1 MSFKRVTLVA
11 LAAFF
16 SIGMTQL
23 ASACCAGWGYAAPV
37 AYAPVGYGGGCGGCG
52 APTVAAVYAEPVAPT
67 PLVAAP
73 IYVTPQVLPTGFGG
87 PCCGYNGCGNCGY
100 GGDWSG
106 GCGSCGGAVAWGGGC
121 GNCGGAVGWGGGCGG
136 CGGGWS
142 GGCGGCGVT
151 AYAAPSLY
159 VVNQGPSYEGPGLTV
174 PYQTYAPETS
184 YVPATNYP
192 YVPGYG
198 YGGGGYPRPYYGAG
212 YGYAPRYG
220 YRPRYGYGA
229 RYGYRGAV
237 YAHAG
242 YRPGPR
248 YYGGGGGWRRY
259 P

>member
-1 MSFKRVTLVA
+1 MSFKRVNLVA

-23 ASACCAGWGYAAPV
+23 ASACCGGWGYGAPV
-37 AYAPVGYGGGCGGCG
+37 AYAGVGYGGGCGGCG
-52 APTVAAVYAEPVAPT
+52 GPTAAAVFAAPVAPTPVVAAAVYAEPV
-67 PLVAAP
+67 VAAP
-73 IYVTPQVLPTGFGG
+73 IYVNRVVPTGFGG
-87 PCCGYNGCGNCGY
+87 PCCGFNGCGNCGY

-106 GCGSCGGAVAWGGGC
+106 GCGSCGG
-121 GNCGGAVGWGGGCGG
+121 GWG
-136 CGGGWS
+136 

-159 VVNQGPSYEGPGLTV
+159 VVNQGPVYAGPGLTV
-174 PYQTYAPETS
+174 PYQTYSPEAS
-184 YVPATNYP
+184 YVPATDYP

-198 YGGGGYPRPYYGAG
+198 YGGAYPRPYYGAG

-220 YRPRYGYGA
+220 YGARYGYGVRYGYRP

-237 YAHAG
+237 HAHAG

-248 YYGGGGGWRRY
+248 YYGGAPWRRY